1 MRAFFQAQQIDMPI
15 VELDLNTSTVALAA
29 QAHGVEPGRI
39 AKTLAF
45 KLADGKVFLLVARGD
60 ARIDNAKFKAA
71 FGKGKMLA
79 LEEVEAL
86 TGHPVGGV
94 CPFGLATPLP
104 VYLDRSLLAF
114 DEVLPA
120 AGSVNSALRI
130 SPQFMAELTQGQWV
144 DACQLAS
151 AFCRLACALCT
162 WSQSAGRRPGPCLQC
177 GPSGALCAFT
187 TQKG

>member
-1 MRAFFQAQQIDMPI
+1 MSVASVRAFFQAHQIDTPI

-60 ARIDNAKFKAA
+60 ARIDNTKFKTA
-71 FGKGKMLA
+71 FGKGKILDA
-79 LEEVEAL
+79 VEAL

-94 CPFGLATPLP
+94 CPFGLATDLP
-104 VYLDRSLLAF
+104 IYLDRSLLAF

-130 SPQFMAELTQGQWV
+130 SPLFMAELTRGQWV
-144 DACQLAS
+144 DAC
-151 AFCRLACALCT
+151 R
-162 WSQSAGRRPGPCLQC
+162 
-177 GPSGALCAFT
+177 
-187 TQKG
+187 

>member
-1 MRAFFQAQQIDMPI
+1 MSLASVRAFFEAHQIKMPI
-15 VELDLNTSTVALAA
+15 VELEAITSTVALAA

-45 KLADGKVFLLVARGD
+45 KLADGKVFLLVASGD
-60 ARIDNAKFKAA
+60 ARIDNNKFKTA

-79 LEEVEAL
+79 LDQVEVL

-94 CPFGLATPLP
+94 CPFGLATDLP

-130 SPQFMAELTQGQWV
+130 SPQLMAELTKGQWV
-144 DACQLAS
+144 DACV
-151 AFCRLACALCT
+151 
-162 WSQSAGRRPGPCLQC
+162 
-177 GPSGALCAFT
+177 
-187 TQKG
+187 

>member
-1 MRAFFQAQQIDMPI
+1 MTVASVRAFFAAHQLDMPI
-15 VELDLNTSTVALAA
+15 IELQENTATVALAA

-45 KLADGKVFLLVARGD
+45 RLTDGKVFLLVARGD

-79 LEEVEAL
+79 LDEVEAL

-104 VYLDRSLLAF
+104 VYLDRSLQAF
-114 DEVLPA
+114 AEVLPA

-130 SPQFMAELTQGQWV
+130 SPQQMAELTQGQWV
-144 DACQLAS
+144 DACQ
-151 AFCRLACALCT
+151 
-162 WSQSAGRRPGPCLQC
+162 
-177 GPSGALCAFT
+177 
-187 TQKG
+187 

>member
-1 MRAFFQAQQIDMPI
+1 MTIASVRAFFQAHQIDMPI
-15 VELDLNTSTVALAA
+15 VELQTITSTVALAA

-39 AKTLAF
+39 AKTLVF
-45 KLADGKVFLLVARGD
+45 KLSDGKVFLLVARGD
-60 ARIDNAKFKAA
+60 ARIDNGKFKAA

-94 CPFGLATPLP
+94 CPFGLATLLP
-104 VYLDRSLLAF
+104 VYLDRSLQAF

-130 SPQFMAELTQGQWV
+130 SPTLMAELTQGQWV
-144 DACQLAS
+144 DACV
-151 AFCRLACALCT
+151 
-162 WSQSAGRRPGPCLQC
+162 
-177 GPSGALCAFT
+177 
-187 TQKG
+187 

>member
-1 MRAFFQAQQIDMPI
+1 MGIASVRAFFAQRGLDPQIT
-15 VELDLNTSTVALAA
+15 ELDVSTATVVLAA

-45 KLADGKVFLLVARGD
+45 RMQDGRVLLLVARGD
-60 ARIDNAKFKAA
+60 ARVDHAKFKAA
-71 FGKGKMLA
+71 FGKGKMLGA
-79 LEEVEAL
+79 EDVETL

-104 VYLDRSLLAF
+104 VYLDRSLLDF

-130 SPQFMAELTQGQWV
+130 SPALMAELTGGQWV
-144 DACQLAS
+144 DACQNA
-151 AFCRLACALCT
+151 
-162 WSQSAGRRPGPCLQC
+162 P
-177 GPSGALCAFT
+177 
-187 TQKG
+187 